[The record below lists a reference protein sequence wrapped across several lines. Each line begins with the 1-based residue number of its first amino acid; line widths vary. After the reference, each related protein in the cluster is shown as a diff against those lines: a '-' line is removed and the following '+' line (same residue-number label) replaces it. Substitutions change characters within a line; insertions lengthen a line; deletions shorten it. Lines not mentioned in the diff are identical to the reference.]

1 MNDFVAEYAAG
12 HLILRPL
19 QREDQVLGGLERGV
33 ALGFDAVCTG
43 PAARLIR
50 TEHDVG
56 CIGPSTSPGS
66 VLRAGRT
73 QS

>member
-1 MNDFVAEYAAG
+1 
-12 HLILRPL
+12 
-19 QREDQVLGGLERGV
+19 LERGV